1 MGSCWAGL
9 AGKRMEIKGKLSIIT
24 GSAQGLGKAFA
35 IRLLA
40 AGAKVCLSDINSE
53 VGEKTLVEL
62 RQKFGEDKVAFIR
75 CDVTKKDDLVALY
88 YGCEK
93 HFDAKVDIFCN
104 NAGINSNVAGWRRCM
119 DINIIAAMEAAGDFL
134 SILLLSQGLS
144 RAGKGTFTATLP
156 QSMQ

>member
-1 MGSCWAGL
+1 MLLLLDSL
-9 AGKRMEIKGKLSIIT
+9 LQEGKLAIIT

-62 RQKFGEDKVAFIR
+62 REKFGEDKAAFIR

-88 YGCEK
+88 DGCEK
-93 HFDAKVDIFCN
+93 HFDTKEDKAAFI
-104 NAGINSNVAGWRRCM
+104 RC
-119 DINIIAAMEAAGDFL
+119 DVTKKDDL
-134 SILLLSQGLS
+134 V
-144 RAGKGTFTATLP
+144 
-156 QSMQ
+156 